1 MLHHRY
7 IVCFDVGVKSII
19 AEPVVFVLIVFEFSD
34 SCCIILRVFLI
45 VYDIFSCNPF
55 HDETV

>member
-19 AEPVVFVLIVFEFSD
+19 AKPVVFVLIVFEFSD
-34 SCCIILRVFLI
+34 LLI
-45 VYDIFSCNPF
+45 SVSQYKRIHVASY
-55 HDETV
+55 